1 MTGQFDDTAKIVSSG
16 EGLVV
21 TGPAEWDPDEYGAVI
36 RVRVRQEEVVA
47 TGVSAYTPSSANTWS
62 ATLTTL
68 SGTLQ
73 PGVADASARATV
85 SLDNGHTEPY
95 SWPDTVELVS

>member
-1 MTGQFDDTAKIVSSG
+1 MRGQFDDTARIVSSG
-16 EGLVV
+16 AGLEV

-36 RVRVRQEEVVA
+36 RVRVRQEGVVA
-47 TGVSAYTPSSANTWS
+47 TGVSAYTPSSASTWS
-62 ATLTTL
+62 ATLATL

-73 PGVADASARATV
+73 PGAADASAQATV

>member
-1 MTGQFDDTAKIVSSG
+1 MRGQFDATATIISSG
-16 EGLVV
+16 AGLEV
-21 TGPAEWDPDEYGAVI
+21 TGPAQWDPDEFGAVI
-36 RVRVRQEEVVA
+36 RVRVWQEGAVA
-47 TGVSAYTPSSANTWS
+47 TGVSAYTDSSNATWT

-73 PGVADASARATV
+73 PGAADARARAVV

-95 SWPDTVELVS
+95 TWPDTVQLVP

>member
-1 MTGQFDDTAKIVSSG
+1 MRGQFDETARIVSSG
-16 EGLVV
+16 DGLEV

-47 TGVSAYTPSSANTWS
+47 TGVSAYTPSSATTWS

-73 PGVADASARATV
+73 PGVADARARATV